1 MLIFIIKYSMKKIR
15 EYLVVGIRVVQMIL
29 VLPYV
34 ILNDIIKIIDWYG
47 IL

>member
-1 MLIFIIKYSMKKIR
+1 MKKIR

-34 ILNDIIKIIDWYG
+34 ILNDIIKIID
-47 IL
+47 